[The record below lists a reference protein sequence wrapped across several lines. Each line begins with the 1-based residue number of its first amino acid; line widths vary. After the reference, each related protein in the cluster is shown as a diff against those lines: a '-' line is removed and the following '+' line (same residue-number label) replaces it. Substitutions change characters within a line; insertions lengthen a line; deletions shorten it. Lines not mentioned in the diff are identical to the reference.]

1 MTLDRNKSILP
12 GGTIGV
18 FGGGQLGRMF
28 CHAAQRLGYQ
38 VVVFTDE
45 ANSPAAQVASQSVV
59 GQYTDIEAIKSF
71 AKRIDVATLE
81 FENIPLMAV
90 DTAQEFVPVRP
101 GRGVLAVAQNRLKEK
116 TTLRDLGFP
125 VTPFQEVRSYGDVLH
140 AAGVLGWPL
149 VIKTTSGGYDG
160 KGQRK
165 VVNAAQ
171 GNDALDVL
179 GPEPL
184 IAEKWIEYV
193 AEVSVLVARNPVGQV
208 EAYPMF
214 TNAHRNHILDLTTV
228 PASGELCKVESRAS
242 EIARGI
248 AESLLL
254 EGLVC
259 VEMFVD
265 KDGSLLVNE
274 LAPRPHNS
282 GHLTMEACTVSQ
294 FEQQVR
300 AVCNLPLGDVSECR
314 PAAMVNLMGDL
325 WTEGGSPDWTK
336 VLSHPGAHL
345 HLYGKSEARVGRK
358 MGHLTVLAQTP
369 DRATRLALQ
378 LRDG

>member
-59 GQYTDIEAIKSF
+59 GQYTDIDAIKSF

-90 DTAQEFVPVRP
+90 DTAQEFIPVRP

-140 AAGVLGWPL
+140 ASGVLGWPL
-149 VIKTTSGGYDG
+149 VIKTASGGYDG

-242 EIARGI
+242 EIA
-248 AESLLL
+248 
-254 EGLVC
+254 
-259 VEMFVD
+259 
-265 KDGSLLVNE
+265 
-274 LAPRPHNS
+274 
-282 GHLTMEACTVSQ
+282 
-294 FEQQVR
+294 
-300 AVCNLPLGDVSECR
+300 
-314 PAAMVNLMGDL
+314 
-325 WTEGGSPDWTK
+325 
-336 VLSHPGAHL
+336 
-345 HLYGKSEARVGRK
+345 
-358 MGHLTVLAQTP
+358 
-369 DRATRLALQ
+369 
-378 LRDG
+378 

>member
-28 CHAAQRLGYQ
+28 CHAAQQLGYQ

-45 ANSPAAQVASQSVV
+45 ANSPAAQVAAQSVV
-59 GQYTDIEAIKSF
+59 GLYTDIEAIKSF
-71 AKRIDVATLE
+71 ANMIDVATLE

-90 DTAQEFVPVRP
+90 DTAQEFIPVRP

-125 VTPFQEVRSYGDVLH
+125 VTPFQEVRSYSDVLH

-149 VIKTTSGGYDG
+149 VIKTASGGYDG

-228 PASGELCKVESRAS
+228 PASGELCKVEYRAS

-358 MGHLTVLAQTP
+358 MGHLTVLAETP